1 MTTGTGKAGF
11 REIAA
16 AAGVSLSTVDRVMND
31 RGGVSPARSRAVLEA
46 ARELGIGRLLP
57 DAWQRTC
64 RIDLVLPRN
73 KPGNL
78 TPFWRR
84 MAGLAQK
91 GAQNLPG
98 HVVVSRTMVPEGD
111 AKAQI
116 ATILH
121 PSAPRDALIIA
132 ADTDPSVAG
141 ALKAAMDRGE
151 LVITV
156 VGDVTGLPGHS
167 YCGVDNHAMGRTA
180 GLLMRKSARPGRRI
194 LILRANDH
202 RHEHHERSSGFI
214 ESFGDDGAIDTI
226 LTFEDVAATR
236 DTAARILAAGDIGG
250 IYVTGHEPEALGDLL
265 RGMDPR
271 PVWISHELSAPHARL
286 LREGLLDYVL
296 DQNPQQQIL
305 HAIWL
310 AVRSRT
316 DGDHD
321 TPMPPPAEFRIYTG
335 ENLPSDMQE

>member
-1 MTTGTGKAGF
+1 MTTGSAKPGF

-31 RGGVSPARSRAVLEA
+31 RGGVSPARSRAVLEV
-46 ARELGIGRLLP
+46 ARELGVSRLLP
-57 DAWQRTC
+57 VSWQRTC
-64 RIDLVLPRN
+64 RIELVLPRN

-84 MAGLAQK
+84 MARLAQQC
-91 GAQNLPG
+91 AHSLPS
-98 HVVVSRTMVPEGD
+98 HIVVSRTMVAEGD

-141 ALKAAMDRGE
+141 ALTQVMDRGE

-156 VGDVTGLPGHS
+156 VGDVTGLPPHS

-180 GLLMRKSARPGRRI
+180 GLLMRKSARPGPRI
-194 LILRANDH
+194 LILRANNH

-214 ESFGDDGAIDTI
+214 ETFGDDSVIDMI

-236 DTAARILAAGDIGG
+236 ETAARILAAGDIGG
-250 IYVTGHEPEALGDLL
+250 IYVTGHEPEALGQLL
-265 RGMDPR
+265 RAMTPR
-271 PVWISHELSAPHARL
+271 PVWISHELSEPHTQL
-286 LREGLLDYVL
+286 LRDGVIDYVL

-316 DGDHD
+316 DGYHD

-335 ENLPSDMQE
+335 ENLPNGMQV